1 MQINEKFQGGHGKFD
16 WKSRGVNFSIFFISF
31 ARLTISQKCSLID
44 LQVEVSDMKK
54 PLNQLRLRGIIQNS
68 RWPHAI
74 VPYTFHKNFS
84 EHGSKCDH
92 V

>member
-1 MQINEKFQGGHGKFD
+1 MF
-16 WKSRGVNFSIFFISF
+16 
-31 ARLTISQKCSLID
+31 ID

-68 RWPHAI
+68 RWSHAI
-74 VPYTFHKNFS
+74 IPYTFHKNFS